1 MKQKKFTLTKR
12 QGITLFTV
20 VMLIM
25 AAVIVFYRN
34 PLADPGE
41 EMMKKVQMA
50 DFELVKV
57 WYSLVINCPIKKVN
71 FFK

>member
-1 MKQKKFTLTKR
+1 MKQKKFALTKL

-20 VMLIM
+20 VMIIM

-41 EMMKKVQMA
+41 E
-50 DFELVKV
+50 L
-57 WYSLVINCPIKKVN
+57 IKKVIACALILVSIFVFAKSMN
-71 FFK
+71 KV